1 MVDINDLRARVRRAR
16 DESGDRLWQLRS
28 GALDRVDQWLDA
40 ADDLPG
46 VGRLASAAGKLVEK
60 RLDRLAQV
68 PVERWDELNAKQA
81 IAAVRELDLAALRAA
96 RRREERGKSRKTVL
110 RAIDE
115 RLGWE
120 KRAA

>member
-1 MVDINDLRARVRRAR
+1 MVHINDLRARVRRAR
-16 DESGDRLWQLRS
+16 DEGGDRLWQLRS
-28 GALDRVDQWLDA
+28 GALERVDQWLDA

-46 VGRLASAAGKLVEK
+46 MGRIASAAGRLVEQ

-81 IAAVRELDLAALRAA
+81 IAAVRDLDRAALRSA
-96 RRREERGKSRKTVL
+96 RRREERGKNDKTVP

-120 KRAA
+120 KQAA